1 MELPPGSMKP
11 LGYIVMQHSVQR
23 DRPVKSYDKW
33 IGRMPTTYRDYVLNV
48 PVDGAPDVASDEHC
62 LALLKHYRSLMPMA
76 QEARKPIFL
85 LKPADG
91 ALGAHVYAVRD
102 AYDDFKRLSLD
113 IVHRAGV

>member
-1 MELPPGSMKP
+1 MKP
-11 LGYIVMQHSVQR
+11 LGYIVMQHSVRR

-33 IGRMPTTYRDYVLNV
+33 IGRMPTTYRKCVLDV
-48 PVDGAPDVASDEHC
+48 SVDGAPNVASDEHC

-91 ALGAHVYAVRD
+91 ALGAHVYAVQD
-102 AYDDFKRLSLD
+102 SYKDFKRLSLE
-113 IVHRAGV
+113 ILSRAGV

>member
-1 MELPPGSMKP
+1 MKP
-11 LGYIVMQHSVQR
+11 LGYIVMQHSVRR

-33 IGRMPTTYRDYVLNV
+33 IGRMPTTYREYVLNA

-76 QEARKPIFL
+76 QEARKPIFA

-91 ALGAHVYAVRD
+91 ALGAHTYAVHD
-102 AYDDFKRLSLD
+102 AYEDFKKLSLE
-113 IVHRAGV
+113 IIRRAGI